1 MSYDLTIKGDETYS
15 LRISKAD
22 LDSFIAQL
30 PGIKRNGSTGF
41 VIDERPK
48 RWMEIDLEVVSE
60 EGDYDCDAAS
70 ESDTINCVR
79 LHIPYAFLG
88 NAIERDYL
96 PTAFAIAGRIGWLLY
111 DDQTGEPV
119 LREAVA
125 PKDPKARKP
134 WWRFW

>member
-1 MSYDLTIKGDETYS
+1 MSYDLTIKGDDTYS
-15 LRISKAD
+15 LRTSKAD

-30 PGIKRNGSTGF
+30 PGIKRNGSSGF

-60 EGDYDCDAAS
+60 EGDYDCDAAGA
-70 ESDTINCVR
+70 SDTINCVR

-96 PTAFAIAGRIGWLLY
+96 PTAFAIAGRIGWPLY

-119 LREAVA
+119 REAVE
-125 PKDPKARKP
+125 PKDPKAQKP